1 MKFAQSM
8 ILRSFGQK
16 ISPLTKKHPISLKKF
31 IYFFIA
37 FNIAALSNSYS
48 ETTKETYKQ
57 LSIFNEVFNRVK
69 ERYVEEVT
77 DKELIEKALNGMLNA
92 LDPHSS
98 FMSEDLFKEMQIDTA
113 GAFGGLGIEITMEQ
127 GFIKIISPIDDTPAQ
142 KAGVESGDF
151 ITHLDGQSV
160 VGLSIK
166 EAVDIMR
173 GEVGKPITITI
184 VRGMKEPFDI
194 VLKRAIIK
202 IQSVKHKVIDDIGVL
217 RVTTFNEQ
225 TTTGLKKIIKE
236 LESGETD
243 IKGYVLDLRNNPGGL
258 LDESISV
265 SDLFLEK
272 GEIVSVRGRDKQDVQ
287 VYSAKKG
294 DIIKGKPLVVLINQ
308 GSASASEIVAGALQD
323 HNRAP
328 ILGITSFGKGSVQTI
343 VPIDSGAI
351 RLTIA
356 KYYTPSGDSIQ
367 AIGIEPDVVVP
378 QAEIKV
384 LNELFTFRE
393 SDYQDAL
400 TNETNDPNTKEE
412 ELKNLIDDDYQLFR
426 AIDAVKTLVTVQ
438 K

>member
-1 MKFAQSM
+1 M
-8 ILRSFGQK
+8 ILRNFGLK
-16 ISPLTKKHPISLKKF
+16 ISPLIKKLPISLKRF

-77 DKELIEKALNGMLNA
+77 DKELIEKALNGMLSA

-98 FMSEDLFKEMQIDTA
+98 FMSEELFKEMQIDTA

-236 LESGETD
+236 LESGEIE

-343 VPIDSGAI
+343 VPIDCGAI

-400 TNETNDPNTKEE
+400 TNETKDPNAKEE
-412 ELKNLIDDDYQLFR
+412 EVKNLIDDDYQLFR
-426 AIDAVKTLVTVQ
+426 AIDAVKTLATVQ

>member
-1 MKFAQSM
+1 MK
-8 ILRSFGQK
+8 
-16 ISPLTKKHPISLKKF
+16 TF
-31 IYFFIA
+31 IYFFIT
-37 FNIAALSNSYS
+37 FNIATLSNSYS

-98 FMSEDLFKEMQIDTA
+98 FMSEELFKEMQIDTA

-173 GEVGKPITITI
+173 GEVGRPITITI

-236 LESGETD
+236 LESGEID

-400 TNETNDPNTKEE
+400 TNETKDPNVKEE
-412 ELKNLIDDDYQLFR
+412 EVKNLIDDDYQLFR
-426 AIDAVKTLVTVQ
+426 AIDAVKTLATVQ

>member
-16 ISPLTKKHPISLKKF
+16 ISPLIKKHPISLKKF

-98 FMSEDLFKEMQIDTA
+98 FMSEELFKEMQIDTA

-400 TNETNDPNTKEE
+400 TNETKDPNAKEE
-412 ELKNLIDDDYQLFR
+412 EVKNLIDDDYQLFR
-426 AIDAVKTLVTVQ
+426 AIDAVKTLATVQ

>member
-1 MKFAQSM
+1 M

-16 ISPLTKKHPISLKKF
+16 ISPLIKKHPISLKKF

-98 FMSEDLFKEMQIDTA
+98 FMSEELFKEMQIDTA

-194 VLKRAIIK
+194 ILKRAIIK

-400 TNETNDPNTKEE
+400 TNETKDPNVKEE
-412 ELKNLIDDDYQLFR
+412 EVKNLIDDDYQLFR
-426 AIDAVKTLVTVQ
+426 AIDAVKTLATVQ

>member
-1 MKFAQSM
+1 M
-8 ILRSFGQK
+8 ILKSFGQK
-16 ISPLTKKHPISLKKF
+16 ISPLTKKHPISLKNF
-31 IYFFIA
+31 IFFFIA
-37 FNIAALSNSYS
+37 FNIAALSNGYS

-160 VGLSIK
+160 VGLSIR

-400 TNETNDPNTKEE
+400 TNETKDPNAKEE
-412 ELKNLIDDDYQLFR
+412 EVKNLIDDDYQLFR
-426 AIDAVKTLVTVQ
+426 AIDAVKTLATVQ

>member
-1 MKFAQSM
+1 M

-16 ISPLTKKHPISLKKF
+16 ISPLIKKHPISLKKF

-98 FMSEDLFKEMQIDTA
+98 FMSEELFKEMQIDTA

-400 TNETNDPNTKEE
+400 TNETKDPNAKEE
-412 ELKNLIDDDYQLFR
+412 EVKNLIDDDYQLFR
-426 AIDAVKTLVTVQ
+426 AIDAVKTLATVQ

>member
-1 MKFAQSM
+1 M

-37 FNIAALSNSYS
+37 FNIAALSNGYS

-98 FMSEDLFKEMQIDTA
+98 FMSEELFKEMQIDTA

-400 TNETNDPNTKEE
+400 TNETKDPNAKEE
-412 ELKNLIDDDYQLFR
+412 EVKNLIDDDYQLFR
-426 AIDAVKTLVTVQ
+426 AIDAVKTLATVQ

>member
-1 MKFAQSM
+1 M

-37 FNIAALSNSYS
+37 FNIAALSNGYS

-194 VLKRAIIK
+194 VLKRAVIK

-225 TTTGLKKIIKE
+225 TTTGLKKIIKK

-400 TNETNDPNTKEE
+400 TNETKDPNAKEE
-412 ELKNLIDDDYQLFR
+412 EVKNLIDDDYQLFR
-426 AIDAVKTLVTVQ
+426 AIDAVKTLATVQ